1 MNGTVLKQF
10 LISIGFYI
18 DEKQIQQ
25 FNAFMDKVSSTFKI
39 LAVEGAAAVL
49 ALSAEITNLA
59 DEMEN
64 LYFVSQRTGASA
76 GGIRAFQFGAK
87 QVGVS
92 AEQATQSLEAFAQV
106 LRTQPGTGG
115 ILKAWGIDVDHQD
128 KLKSFLQLIDILRRM
143 PHFQAAQYGKLFGI
157 DEVTLTMLTKNFDQ
171 LKSSMASQADQT
183 KKSGVNMDDLT
194 AKSHEFM
201 VQLRA
206 LEERWKILAL
216 VILKDFLPTAEKVLS
231 WLNRATDWIMNMDKA
246 TNGLSTR
253 LLAVLGILTSIATVL
268 GSLKVIGGVLGLGG
282 GAGGVAGGVAAGGG
296 LLVGGAAAA
305 AGTYGIFELLKRRE
319 QIDKW
324 MMKTFGFTGDVEH
337 TAAPEGS
344 NPLEG
349 LLKRFEGHT
358 KGGYGEYTDE
368 AGVRTAG
375 FGHKVK
381 PGERFAD
388 DFSLVD
394 ATKLL
399 AQDMATA
406 GEEIMRTVKVSLTEG
421 QKQALTSFDFNVGDK
436 AFEGS
441 SLLKDVNEGDFTAAQ
456 AEFSRWNK
464 IHKNGQLVSSE
475 ALTAR
480 RAQEASL
487 FGGGSSK
494 PGVNI
499 NQKTDIHVN
508 GSADPRSTADQ
519 VSRSQQQV
527 NRDIVRNMQGVLQ

>member
-171 LKSSMASQADQT
+171 LKTSMAAQADQT
-183 KKSGVNMDDLT
+183 KKSGVNMDELT
-194 AKSHEFM
+194 TKSHEFM
-201 VQLRA
+201 VKLRS
-206 LEERWKILAL
+206 LEERWKTLSL
-216 VILKDFLPTAEKVLS
+216 VILGRFLPAGDKVLD
-231 WLNRATDWIMNMDKA
+231 WLNKATDWIIKTDTA
-246 TNGLSTR
+246 THGWSTN
-253 LLAVLGILTSIATVL
+253 LLAVLGILTGISAVL
-268 GSLKVIGGVLGLGG
+268 GTIKAVGSVLGLGG
-282 GAGGVAGGVAAGGG
+282 TAAGAVGAGAGGG

-305 AGTYGIFELLKRRE
+305 VGGYGIFELLKHRE

-324 MMKTFGFTGDVEH
+324 MLKTFGFTGDVEH
-337 TAAPEGS
+337 SVAPEAS

-349 LLKRFEGHT
+349 LLNSFEGHA

-388 DFSLVD
+388 DFSLAD

-464 IHKNGQLVSSE
+464 IHKNGQLVSSD